1 MANAPAVP
9 LQVVP
14 GQLPAVLPAEEVG
27 FGMVVHHCAT
37 RRVGSKLGWF
47 PVDSLISILIDNLLL
62 KGGDL
67 NERVGEFP
75 TILLQKFGN
84 IPYKVRDDGQNQN
97 MCSVFQ
103 AKSPLLEV
111 SFIQVVLYPTPYLL
125 GGGDRLTVPFVYYL
139 LRN

>member
-1 MANAPAVP
+1 MRQKIIVILSTGYGCRQNRSNRRLTYLANAPAVP

-37 RRVGSKLGWF
+37 RRVGSQLGWF
-47 PVDSLISILIDNLLL
+47 PVDSFISILIDNLLL

-84 IPYKVRDDGQNQN
+84 MQGKRRWTK
-97 MCSVFQ
+97 SKHVF
-103 AKSPLLEV
+103 
-111 SFIQVVLYPTPYLL
+111 SFPGKITTV
-125 GGGDRLTVPFVYYL
+125 GG
-139 LRN
+139 